1 MPADLA
7 AKYIVRQMSRAPRKT
22 NGSAMLMSA
31 AAYSEIVST
40 QKLAE
45 WVEELKGIK
54 IDRTVSMDDVKEY
67 YAKRLINEVKDM
79 QASFT
84 DFLAA
89 LGRASERL
97 RLQVRRE
104 SSVRNLVDKALFY
117 NPKTLPSELLKE
129 YVKDHPE
136 VLLMEQA
143 WFADEE
149 EETEEEG
156 EQKEGEAEEG
166 EEGLQGKHQQGGRI
180 EEVIAPIEAVATQ
193 P

>member
-1 MPADLA
+1 
-7 AKYIVRQMSRAPRKT
+7 MSRAPRKT
-22 NGSAMLMSA
+22 NGSALLYSA
-31 AAYSEIVST
+31 AAFSEIVST

-54 IDRTVSMDDVKEY
+54 IDRTASMEQVKDY
-67 YAKRLINEVKDM
+67 YAKRLVNEVQDM

-104 SSVRNLVDKALFY
+104 SSVRHLVDKALYY
-117 NPKTLPSELLKE
+117 NPKVLPSELLKE
-129 YVKDHPE
+129 YIKDHPE

-149 EETEEEG
+149 EEA
-156 EQKEGEAEEG
+156 EAEAAAV
-166 EEGLQGKHQQGGRI
+166 EETAAPTPLGAKHAPASQI
-180 EEVIAPIEAVATQ
+180 EEVILPAEGLSVQ